1 MITSPASP
9 LGAHDRA
16 MRILVAGGGIS
27 GLATAV
33 ALGKRGHHVL
43 VLEQRPVFTESGA
56 GVRLAP
62 EGFQLL
68 DRLGVGEAV
77 RARSLT
83 INEFR
88 IMDGSTGKPVTSESL
103 LAGCGWSCS
112 AHATAHRLD
121 VYEPLLEA
129 CWDLDSVQL
138 CADSR
143 VVGYTQHGESVV
155 AALADGRSV
164 TGDALILTDGARSLV
179 HNDAQQACGAS
190 QEQLAVYSAVIP
202 MELVASR
209 WQGRAATSWVGV
221 GWHVSHYPLPD
232 YRYLSLSATRHRHTG
247 DSLSGARVDLEQ
259 VLAAFPDIGYAARN
273 ALTMGEHWRAWT
285 VLSRKSTS
293 GRVRG
298 RVALVG
304 DIAQP
309 ARPLEVSGM
318 HHALK
323 DAVELGKSWDVSGG
337 GARSWLAEYD
347 ARRGEQ
353 ACDIRAGCGSRYGQ
367 TRWADD
373 QALARPFLSTGTAS
387 DRFDGTPWGTSHFCG
402 RGAGWAGHSAAEAD
416 PGHVRGRLITGT
428 ITSHPHNTPPP
439 PS

>member
-1 MITSPASP
+1 
-9 LGAHDRA
+9 
-16 MRILVAGGGIS
+16 MRILVAGGGIG

-62 EGFQLL
+62 HGFQLL
-68 DRLGVGEAV
+68 DQLGVGEAV
-77 RARSLT
+77 RERSLT
-83 INEFR
+83 ISEFR
-88 IMDGSTGKPVTSESL
+88 VMDGSTGEPVTSEPL
-103 LAGCGWSCS
+103 PAGHGWPCS

-121 VYEPLLEA
+121 VYEPLLEE
-129 CWDLDSVQL
+129 CWDLDAVQL

-164 TGDALILTDGARSLV
+164 TGDALILTDGARSIA
-179 HNDAQQACGAS
+179 HDEAQQACAAA
-190 QEQLAVYSAVIP
+190 QERRAVYRAVIP

-209 WQGRAATSWVGV
+209 WQHRAATCWLGAE
-221 GWHVSHYPLPD
+221 WHVSHYPLPD

-247 DSLSGARVDLEQ
+247 DSLLGARVDLEQ

-285 VLSRKSTS
+285 VPSRKPTS
-293 GRVRG
+293 GWAGG

-304 DIAQP
+304 DTTQP

-323 DAVELGKSWDVSGG
+323 DAVELGKSWDASCG
-337 GARSWLAEYD
+337 GARGWLAEYD
-347 ARRGEQ
+347 TRRGEQ
-353 ACDIRAGCGSRYGQ
+353 ARDIPSGCGPGYGESRW
-367 TRWADD
+367 TDD
-373 QALARPFLSTGTAS
+373 QALAHDFLPTGTAS
-387 DRFDGTPWGTSHFCG
+387 DRLDGVPCGVSQFCG
-402 RGAGWAGHSAAEAD
+402 RGAG
-416 PGHVRGRLITGT
+416 
-428 ITSHPHNTPPP
+428 
-439 PS
+439 